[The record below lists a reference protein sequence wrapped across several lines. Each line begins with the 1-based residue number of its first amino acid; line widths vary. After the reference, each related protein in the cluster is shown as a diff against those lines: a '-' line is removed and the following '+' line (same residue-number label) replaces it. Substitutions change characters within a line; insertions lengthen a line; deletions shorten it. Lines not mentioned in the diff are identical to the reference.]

1 MSTSTTSSTA
11 GLPAEV
17 LEQRAAEQR
26 RRIHNSV
33 SELKSSV
40 RETVRE
46 RLDVKRYA
54 RAYMWPAVGVVS
66 LIALAAGY
74 GVTGAF
80 TRH

>member
-1 MSTSTTSSTA
+1 MSTQN
-11 GLPAEV
+11 LPVEV

-33 SELKSSV
+33 SELRLSV

-54 RAYMWPAVGVVS
+54 RTYLWPAVG
-66 LIALAAGY
+66 ALSFLALVAGY
-74 GVTGAF
+74 GIAGIF
-80 TRH
+80 TR